1 MEFAG
6 RAVFPEGHVRCERA
20 AKGPAALV
28 SLKSARRSLDQK
40 RSETEV
46 RVPWSLS
53 LIAGIMAMSAKPVA
67 AMVLVASFEIYAAGL
82 WGGGDAKLLGAAAL
96 WFGWPT
102 LAQFAIYTVLA
113 GGTLAGAVVLWNIM
127 HIDQEVRGH
136 TWMTRWTNI
145 NAKIPYAVAFA
156 IGGMLAFPGT
166 WWMNLR

>member
-1 MEFAG
+1 MTVFFAETL
-6 RAVFPEGHVRCERA
+6 FPLLLVA
-20 AKGPAALV
+20 AAIGDLLTSKIPNWLTATMVVLFFPLAFATGLPMKNMLWQCA
-28 SLKSARRSLDQK
+28 
-40 RSETEV
+40 
-46 RVPWSLS
+46 
-53 LIAGIMAMSAKPVA
+53 VA